1 MRLVL
6 CPESSPRAKLCSGLG
21 LKEGRAVP
29 LPARPAGRAREEP
42 TGVREGEADSGEGG
56 TAAGGRLEGRASS
69 KEEVQP
75 RLCGGTWAN
84 GAEQKQGLEEAE
96 PRRRALSD
104 AF

>member
-1 MRLVL
+1 M
-6 CPESSPRAKLCSGLG
+6 
-21 LKEGRAVP
+21 P
-29 LPARPAGRAREEP
+29 LSARPAGRAREEP

-56 TAAGGRLEGRASS
+56 TAAAGRLEGRASS